1 MLIKVVPACRHLL
14 PVFSS
19 GLSGGHVLLKEEYC
33 QLPKGHAGPH
43 RGASGGV
50 LENTQWNLEQLE
62 RGR

>member
-1 MLIKVVPACRHLL
+1 MLIKVVPACAVLL

-19 GLSGGHVLLKEEYC
+19 GLKGGKVLLKEEYC
-33 QLPKGHAGPH
+33 TLPRGHAGPH

-50 LENTQWNLEQLE
+50 LENTLWNLEQLE